1 MTGVEMM
8 EHLLDFFAQAFKIMI
23 FEDRVIYPIKHYAIV
38 MNNEGY
44 GEIVLYLKDLIKNE
58 VITGDFTIEAEED
71 LKDALDY
78 IMEIIKKNID

>member
-1 MTGVEMM
+1 
-8 EHLLDFFAQAFKIMI
+8 
-23 FEDRVIYPIKHYAIV
+23 

-78 IMEIIKKNID
+78 IMEIIKKR